1 MHAINSAAPQKKYLS
16 IFNSFSDG
24 KNMLYRKNEKM
35 YFQKE
40 VIIGK
45 MEKGYIIILRTQKNP
60 LSPEEDVYITLDETL
75 KRAKDFLEK

>member
-1 MHAINSAAPQKKYLS
+1 M
-16 IFNSFSDG
+16 F
-24 KNMLYRKNEKM
+24 YRKNEKM

-45 MEKGYIIILRTQKNP
+45 MEKGYIIILRTQKNS

-75 KRAKDFLEK
+75 KRAKEFLEK

>member
-1 MHAINSAAPQKKYLS
+1 M
-16 IFNSFSDG
+16 F
-24 KNMLYRKNEKM
+24 YRKDEKM

-60 LSPEEDVYITLDETL
+60 SSPEEDVYITLDETL
-75 KRAKDFLEK
+75 RRAKEFLEK